1 MPETD
6 PYTRHHVGTRRKG
19 FNNATNVEN
28 APSSAKLIGRDW
40 IANDIP

>member
-6 PYTRHHVGTRRKG
+6 PYTRTNTVDAAQG

-28 APSSAKLIGRDW
+28 APGTDKLIGRGW
-40 IANDIP
+40 LQDIP

>member
-1 MPETD
+1 M
-6 PYTRHHVGTRRKG
+6 TRIRGAMVWLAGKG

-40 IANDIP
+40 IE